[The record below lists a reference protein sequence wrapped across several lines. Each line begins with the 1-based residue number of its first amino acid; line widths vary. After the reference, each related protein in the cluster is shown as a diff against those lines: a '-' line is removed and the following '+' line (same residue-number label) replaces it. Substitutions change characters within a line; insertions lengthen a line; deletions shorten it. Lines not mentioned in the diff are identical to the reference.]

1 MKEQI
6 KTPKI
11 KLSTEEIANLSDA
24 EFKTGKMLAEIFQH
38 GPKIE
43 EEGKAMQSEIKIY
56 RESTVKG
63 RKPGLKSTV
72 WNRNKK

>member
-1 MKEQI
+1 MIGMLTEMI
-6 KTPKI
+6 VCRCKI
-11 KLSTEEIANLSDA
+11 NEKV
-24 EFKTGKMLAEIFQH
+24 
-38 GPKIE
+38 
-43 EEGKAMQSEIKIY
+43 KAMQSEIKIY